1 MQLTTRGRYAVMAM
15 ADLATREALTESGG
29 CECGPVCLAEIAER
43 QQLSLS
49 YLEQLFGKLRRA
61 GLVASARGPG
71 GGYRLITRPA
81 EIPIAAIVAAVDE
94 PIHATRCE
102 AGSGGCMAGPKPGDD
117 GKQCQTHDLWFELG
131 RQIELFLSGISLAD
145 VVGRRVKGRAVPLPA
160 LDEQRLAAARC
171 RRHEQ

>member
-15 ADLATREALTESGG
+15 ADLATRESAG
-29 CECGPVCLAEIAER
+29 CACGPVCLAEIAER

-71 GGYRLITRPA
+71 GGYRLVAPA
-81 EIPIAAIVAAVDE
+81 EAIPIAAIVAAVDE

-102 AGSGGCMAGPKPGDD
+102 TGTGGCMAGARSGSEAEP
-117 GKQCQTHDLWFELG
+117 CQTHDLWFELG
-131 RQIELFLSGISLAD
+131 RQIEYFLKGISLAD
-145 VVGRRVKGRAVPLPA
+145 VVEQRVKGRAVALPVLGA
-160 LDEQRLAAARC
+160 GALAA
-171 RRHEQ
+171 E